1 MLFCLDL
8 FREESLNGVFFFFPP
23 LSCSYAPVGNV
34 SFTLCS
40 SSNVYIMKIH
50 FTSKYYSLLLEGK
63 TSLNRLCINNK
74 CADVC
79 RMIVLCF
86 NLLLSSCTTFVC
98 RFVKKL

>member
-8 FREESLNGVFFFFPP
+8 FREESLNGVFFFP

-86 NLLLSSCTTFVC
+86 NLLAAQHLCVD
-98 RFVKKL
+98 L